1 MTKDDAPGGEP
12 LGTRGADI
20 VLREDFKHAVLG
32 ELREGCEGT
41 DAQREGGEDEVL
53 EVEVF
58 ARAVVVDGI
67 EVAEHVEVGPVGK
80 EVGKEP
86 GDEDGGKEGGERH
99 AQGGEDKGETV
110 NPTVFVERGDHP
122 EEQSYDQRE
131 GECDNSKQS
140 RLREGRGNDFG
151 HFAL

>member
-1 MTKDDAPGGEP
+1 MTKDDSPGGEP
-12 LGTRGADI
+12 LGARGADI
-20 VLREDFKHAVLG
+20 VLREDFKHAVFG

-41 DAQREGGEDEVL
+41 DAQRQGREDEVL

-86 GDEDGGKEGGERH
+86 GNEDGGKEGGERH

-110 NPTVFVERGDHP
+110 YPTVFVERRDNAKQ
-122 EEQSYDQRE
+122 QSYHQCK
-131 GECDNSKQS
+131 GECDNSKQR
-140 RLREGRGNDFG
+140 RLRERRGNDFG